1 MNSDVLIEMWKTLKS
16 HIDSTMLNEAA
27 LDVVAM
33 LNDHEIEIDE
43 IREIAAHDI
52 ALQDAATELL
62 EEDDAYDEDEDEMDI
77 DDY

>member
-62 EEDDAYDEDEDEMDI
+62 EEEDDAYDEDEMDI